1 MAGENEIPL
10 SEDYDFSDLTNE
22 ELERE
27 IMITQ
32 AIIDQ
37 INRMIEENNAQIL
50 LGDDVDGRERMIT
63 ILNAEKGFK
72 TDRMTALVA
81 EQESRDV

>member
-37 INRMIEENNAQIL
+37 INRMIVENNAQIA
-50 LGDDVDGRERMIT
+50 LGDDVDGRERMIA
-63 ILNAEKGFK
+63 ILTTERGFK

-81 EQESRDV
+81 EQESRG